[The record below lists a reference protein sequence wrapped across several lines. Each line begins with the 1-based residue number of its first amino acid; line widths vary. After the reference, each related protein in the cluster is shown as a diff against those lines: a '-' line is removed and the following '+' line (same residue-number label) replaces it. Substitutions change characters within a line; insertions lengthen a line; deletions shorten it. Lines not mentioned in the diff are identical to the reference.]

1 MKAIALIARIIVGVL
16 FIFSG
21 LIKVNDP
28 VGTAIKLEEY
38 FEVFSTDISSFFL
51 IFIPYALILSVFLSV
66 LEVVLGLAI
75 LLWYRS
81 RATIWTLLLMII
93 FFTFLTFYS
102 AYFNKVTDCGCFGD
116 AIKLTPWQSFIKD
129 IILLVLIL
137 VLFFNMNTFRAVLP
151 KRMGNIVVGACSV
164 IGVAV
169 AIYAIQYL
177 PFIDFRA
184 YKIGTNIPISMQPS
198 EPLRYRYIMSKDGKE
213 HTFDSYPTED
223 GYEYVAMELVNP
235 EAQAKITDYN
245 LWSNEGD
252 FTDESFRGNKLF
264 VVIHNANTASTK
276 NLQAINA
283 LVSELGD
290 SVEPW
295 ALTASDEASFE
306 AFRHEHQL
314 AMPYFYGDATVLK
327 TMIRTNPGLILMQDG
342 VVKGKW
348 SHNAVPEA
356 DEIRTILY

>member
-1 MKAIALIARIIVGVL
+1 MKPIALVARTLVGVL

-38 FEVFSTDISSFFL
+38 FEVFSADISSFFL
-51 IFIPYALILSVFLSV
+51 VFIPYALFLSVFLSV
-66 LEVVLGLAI
+66 LEVILGLAI

-81 RATIWTLLLMII
+81 RTTVWILLLMII

-129 IILLVLIL
+129 IILLLLIL
-137 VLFFNMNTFRAVLP
+137 VLFFTKDAFRPLLSPRA
-151 KRMGNIVVGACSV
+151 GNIVMGLFTV
-164 IGVAV
+164 INIAI

-184 YKIGTNIPISMQPS
+184 YKIGTDIPVSMQPS
-198 EPLRYRYIMSKDGKE
+198 APLRYQYIMAKDGKE
-213 HTFDSYPTED
+213 HTFDSYPTD
-223 GYEYVAMELVNP
+223 DSYEYVAMELVNP

-245 LWSNEGD
+245 VWNNEGD
-252 FTDESFRGNKLF
+252 FTEESFKGNKLL
-264 VVIHNANTASTK
+264 VVIFNADKANTK
-276 NLQAINA
+276 HLQEINA
-283 LVSELGD
+283 LVSELRD
-290 SVEPW
+290 AIEPW
-295 ALTASDEASFE
+295 VLTASDEATFE

-356 DEIRTILY
+356 NEVRTLLF

>member
-1 MKAIALIARIIVGVL
+1 MKAIALIARTIVGVL

-51 IFIPYALILSVFLSV
+51 IFIPYALFLSVFLSV

-81 RATIWTLLLMII
+81 RTTVWILLVMII

-137 VLFFNMNTFRAVLP
+137 VLFFTKNVFRPILP
-151 KRMGNIVVGACSV
+151 KRVGNIVMGVSTI
-164 IGVAV
+164 IGIAV
-169 AIYAIQYL
+169 SIYAIQYL

-184 YKIGTNIPISMQPS
+184 YKIGTNIPVSMQPS

-213 HTFDSYPTED
+213 HMFDSYPSD
-223 GYEYVAMELVNP
+223 DAYEYVAMELVNP

-245 LWSNEGD
+245 VWNDEGD
-252 FTDESFRGNKLF
+252 FTDESFKGNKF
-264 VVIHNANTASTK
+264 FIVIFNANIANTK
-276 NLQAINA
+276 HLQEINA
-283 LVSELGD
+283 LISELGD
-290 SVEPW
+290 AVEPW
-295 ALTASDEASFE
+295 ALTASDEVTFE

-327 TMIRTNPGLILMQDG
+327 TMIRTNPGLILMQNG

-356 DEIRTILY
+356 NEVRTLLF

>member
-1 MKAIALIARIIVGVL
+1 
-16 FIFSG
+16 
-21 LIKVNDP
+21 
-28 VGTAIKLEEY
+28 
-38 FEVFSTDISSFFL
+38 
-51 IFIPYALILSVFLSV
+51 
-66 LEVVLGLAI
+66 
-75 LLWYRS
+75 
-81 RATIWTLLLMII
+81 
-93 FFTFLTFYS
+93 
-102 AYFNKVTDCGCFGD
+102 
-116 AIKLTPWQSFIKD
+116 
-129 IILLVLIL
+129 
-137 VLFFNMNTFRAVLP
+137 
-151 KRMGNIVVGACSV
+151 MGNIVVGACSV

-198 EPLRYRYIMSKDGKE
+198 EPLQYRYIMSKDGKE

>member
-198 EPLRYRYIMSKDGKE
+198 EPLQYRYIMSKDGKE